1 MSFKN
6 NYFDLILKYADK
18 YKPPKHNTKYYNR
31 YYLTHILDG
40 LGDVVSWKSLM
51 KVRTVCNDSKYHYKT
66 INKIHLEWSRNKVY
80 EKAYKK
86 ILKITDRCEL
96 SPSNFID
103 GTLIINKYGIENVGY
118 GCGESR
124 KKKYTS
130 LTCICNENTKP
141 LAIVNNK
148 AYTKKLTEVKTIKTL
163 SHDSQTILPAIK
175 SLKTNKSYNLVGDGG
190 FIFDTSKIPSNVN
203 LIAVKRKN
211 QHVQNTVVEK
221 QILKRRYKIENL
233 FAKIKRFNRVHV
245 RRDKLIV
252 SYLGFVY
259 LAFMKII

>member
-6 NYFDLILKYADK
+6 NYFDLILKYANK
-18 YKPPKHNTKYYNR
+18 YKPPKHNTKYSNH
-31 YYLTHILDG
+31 YYLMHILDV

-51 KVRTVCNDSKYHYKT
+51 KVRTVCNNSKYHYKT
-66 INKIHLEWSRNKVY
+66 INKIHLEWSRNNVY
-80 EKAYKK
+80 QKAYKK
-86 ILKITDRCEL
+86 MLKTYDSCEL

-103 GTLIINKYGIENVGY
+103 GTLIINKCGIENVGY

-141 LAIVNNK
+141 LTVVNNK
-148 AYTKKLTEVKTIKTL
+148 VYNKKITEFKTIKTL
-163 SHDSQTILPAIK
+163 PHDSQTILPAIK

-190 FIFDTSKIPSNVN
+190 FIFDKSKLQLN

-211 QHVQNTVVEK
+211 QNVQNTVIEK
-221 QILKRRYKIENL
+221 QILKKRYKIENL
-233 FAKIKRFNRVHV
+233 FAKIKQFNRVHI

>member
-1 MSFKN
+1 M
-6 NYFDLILKYADK
+6 
-18 YKPPKHNTKYYNR
+18 
-31 YYLTHILDG
+31 
-40 LGDVVSWKSLM
+40 
-51 KVRTVCNDSKYHYKT
+51 
-66 INKIHLEWSRNKVY
+66 
-80 EKAYKK
+80 
-86 ILKITDRCEL
+86 
-96 SPSNFID
+96 
-103 GTLIINKYGIENVGY
+103 
-118 GCGESR
+118 
-124 KKKYTS
+124 
-130 LTCICNENTKP
+130 
-141 LAIVNNK
+141 AIVNNET
-148 AYTKKLTEVKTIKTL
+148 YTKKLTEVKTIKTL
-163 SHDSQTILPAIK
+163 PHDSQTILPAIK

-211 QHVQNTVVEK
+211 QLVQNTVDEK